1 MTNESIYG
9 RLNDVFRDVFDDES
23 ITVIDITTANDI
35 EDWDSLMHINLLLA
49 VETEFSMKF
58 NLSEVSEMQ
67 NVGDMVKLI
76 AERGS

>member
-9 RLNDVFRDVFDDES
+9 RLNDVFRDIFDDES
-23 ITVIDITTANDI
+23 ISVIDITTANDI